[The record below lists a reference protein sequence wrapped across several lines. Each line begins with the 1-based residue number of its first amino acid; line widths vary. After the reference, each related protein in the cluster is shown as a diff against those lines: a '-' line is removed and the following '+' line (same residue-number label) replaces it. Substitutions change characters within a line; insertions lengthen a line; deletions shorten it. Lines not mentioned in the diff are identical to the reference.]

1 MTWQHLK
8 AVILL
13 PFMVTV
19 VIPTIILHFTG
30 LDGMAP
36 QRPTPWNVLIV
47 AGAALLFVVGLVLF
61 VTTVSLFAQIG
72 RGTLAPS
79 EPTATPDR
87 GRPLPPRSQSNDL
100 GCAVSPLGRGSVL
113 WVAADLGLVR
123 FRTRP
128 ELDLHPVGRGA
139 GPGKAIWRR
148 IPPVQATRSPLDSSA
163 DAVARYWSA
172 ARLTVTRKQRLSRR
186 YGSRL

>member
-72 RGTLAPS
+72 RGTLAPWNPPQHLIVVGPYRHVRNPMIS
-79 EPTATPDR
+79 GVLFLLLAEALFFGSLPILGLFAFGLVLNSIYIPLVEEPGLERRFGEEYRRYKQHVPRWIPRLTPWRDT
-87 GRPLPPRSQSNDL
+87 GRPPD
-100 GCAVSPLGRGSVL
+100 
-113 WVAADLGLVR
+113 
-123 FRTRP
+123 
-128 ELDLHPVGRGA
+128 
-139 GPGKAIWRR
+139 
-148 IPPVQATRSPLDSSA
+148 
-163 DAVARYWSA
+163 
-172 ARLTVTRKQRLSRR
+172 
-186 YGSRL
+186 